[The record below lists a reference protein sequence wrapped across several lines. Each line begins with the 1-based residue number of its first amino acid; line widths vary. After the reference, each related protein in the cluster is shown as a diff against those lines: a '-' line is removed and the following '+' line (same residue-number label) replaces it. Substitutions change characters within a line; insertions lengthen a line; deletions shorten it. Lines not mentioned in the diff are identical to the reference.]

1 MIDDVIMHGT
11 LLHLWKKKARKRC
24 CWNCN
29 IWPNWFT
36 YHQSRYCLYYNGIPE
51 FVRKRTMLTIKLLK
65 QRKIFEISL
74 SDSRIYKKWKTSAII
89 REISDSNLETGR
101 NDSKS
106 QVKSPGLSGSVNSP
120 DVRYNFDL
128 RSHVI
133 AKHGTGSDEIAQWI
147 AGRWQNN
154 RLCQTNMS
162 RGCYM

>member
-1 MIDDVIMHGT
+1 MHGT
-11 LLHLWKKKARKRC
+11 LRHLWKKKTREKDGV
-24 CWNCN
+24 
-29 IWPNWFT
+29 
-36 YHQSRYCLYYNGIPE
+36 GIVT
-51 FVRKRTMLTIKLLK
+51 FDLTGLLATNHIIAYITMAYRSLWGNVRLLTIKLLK

-74 SDSRIYKKWKTSAII
+74 SDSRIYKKWQTSAIT

-101 NDSKS
+101 NGSKS
-106 QVKSPGLSGSVNSP
+106 QVKSPGLSGRVNSP

-147 AGRWQNN
+147 AGRSQNN

>member
-1 MIDDVIMHGT
+1 MHGT
-11 LLHLWKKKARKRC
+11 LRHLWKKKTREKDGV
-24 CWNCN
+24 
-29 IWPNWFT
+29 
-36 YHQSRYCLYYNGIPE
+36 GIVT
-51 FVRKRTMLTIKLLK
+51 FDLTGLLATNHIIAYITMAYRSLWGNVRLLTIKLLK

-74 SDSRIYKKWKTSAII
+74 SDSRIYKKWQTSAIT

-101 NDSKS
+101 NGSKS
-106 QVKSPGLSGSVNSP
+106 QVKSPGLSGRVNSP

-162 RGCYM
+162 RGWYI

>member
-1 MIDDVIMHGT
+1 MTSLCTAHYVICA
-11 LLHLWKKKARKRC
+11 KKKTREKDGV
-24 CWNCN
+24 
-29 IWPNWFT
+29 
-36 YHQSRYCLYYNGIPE
+36 GIVT
-51 FVRKRTMLTIKLLK
+51 FDLTGLLATNHIIAYITMAYRSLWGNVRLLTIKLLK

-74 SDSRIYKKWKTSAII
+74 SDSRIYKKWQTSAIT

-101 NDSKS
+101 NGSKS
-106 QVKSPGLSGSVNSP
+106 QVKSPGLSGRVNSP

-162 RGCYM
+162 RGWYI